1 MLRALIFDVDGTLAD
16 TESAHREA
24 FNEAFSE
31 ARLSWHWDENL
42 YTNLLEVS
50 GGKER
55 IQHFWRGIDPEAAMS
70 RTGTDSIARMHANK
84 TRIYDAKVSGGRL
97 PLRPGVLRLIHEAI
111 QQRVPLAIATTT
123 TPANIDALLR
133 TPLGTGWR
141 DYFAVIADAAT
152 APRKKPDPQ
161 AYEQV
166 LQSLN
171 LPAADCL
178 ALEDSQNGLRAA
190 HAANIPAIVT
200 PTAFTRMQD
209 FGHALLVLPH
219 FGDPEEPMTQ
229 WIAGL
234 SHRWVDLAALRSWH
248 DGMLFESA

>member
-1 MLRALIFDVDGTLAD
+1 MLRAIIFDVDGTLAD

-24 FNEAFSE
+24 FNEAFAE
-31 ARLSWHWDENL
+31 AKLLWNWDEYL
-42 YTNLLEVS
+42 YTKLLEVS

-55 IQHFWRGIDPEAAMS
+55 IQHFWRGIDPDAAMS
-70 RTGTDSIARMHANK
+70 RSGSDTIARLHANK
-84 TRIYDAKVSGGRL
+84 TQIYDAKVSGGRL
-97 PLRPGVLRLIHEAI
+97 PLRPGVLRLIHEAA

-133 TPLGTGWR
+133 TPLGVGWR
-141 DYFAVIADAAT
+141 DYFTVIADAVT

-171 LPAADCL
+171 IPAADCL
-178 ALEDSQNGLRAA
+178 AIEDSQNGLRAA
-190 HAANIPAIVT
+190 RAAGIPGIVT
-200 PTAFTRMQD
+200 PTTFTRMQD
-209 FGHALLVLPH
+209 FSGALLVLPH
-219 FGDPEEPMTQ
+219 LGDPEQPMTQ

-234 SHRWVDLAALRSWH
+234 SHRWVDIAALRSWH
-248 DGMLFESA
+248 EGVLFESA

>member
-24 FNEAFSE
+24 FNEAFAE
-31 ARLSWHWDENL
+31 AGLSWHWDEDL
-42 YTNLLEVS
+42 YAQLLEVS

-55 IQHFWRGIDPEAAMS
+55 IQHFWRGIDPDTAMS
-70 RTGTDSIARMHANK
+70 LTGGDSIARLHASK

-111 QQRVPLAIATTT
+111 QQRIPLAIATTT

-141 DYFAVIADAAT
+141 DYFAAIADAAT

-190 HAANIPAIVT
+190 RAAAIPAIVT

-209 FGHALLVLPH
+209 FGDALLVVPH
-219 FGDPEEPMTQ
+219 LGDPEQPMTQ